1 MKTHVDPIHSDRQCR
16 ILRRQLRLATIEV
29 AETVFDLTDVVLH
42 RVQSTIDPTQPLEN
56 EVFNVCGHKLRYSAA
71 RSAPRLSASAEH
83 AAMIGED
90 RAIALVR

>member
-1 MKTHVDPIHSDRQCR
+1 MSIRSTLVDSVECLQ
-16 ILRRQLRLATIEV
+16 RQLRLAALEV
-29 AETVFDLTDVVLH
+29 TETVFLTDVVLH
-42 RVQSTIDPTQPLEN
+42 RVQSAIDAAQPLKN

-71 RSAPRLSASAEH
+71 RSAPRLSARAEH

>member
-1 MKTHVDPIHSDRQCR
+1 MKTHVDPIHSGRQR
-16 ILRRQLRLATIEV
+16 RTLQRQLRLAALEV
-29 AETVFDLTDVVLH
+29 TEMVFDLTDVVLH
-42 RVQSTIDPTQPLEN
+42 RVQSTIDAAQPLEN
-56 EVFNVCGHKLRYSAA
+56 EVFNVRGHKLRYSAA